1 MHTTLSPRRAAAH
14 RIAHAIVFAAF
25 VYKAI
30 QLHFFGEIT
39 TYEWTDGVVTFTRT
53 ENPIGVYFCL
63 FIASISLMFVL
74 TPNRPQE

>member
-1 MHTTLSPRRAAAH
+1 MHTILPTRTSVAL
-14 RIAHAIVFAAF
+14 RILHGIVFVAF
-25 VYKAI
+25 VYKAV

-63 FIASISLMFVL
+63 FMAAMSLMWVL
-74 TPNRPQE
+74 TPNRPQG

>member
-14 RIAHAIVFAAF
+14 RIAHAIVFVTF

-39 TYEWTDGVVTFTRT
+39 TYEWTDGVITFTRT

-63 FIASISLMFVL
+63 FIAATSLMFVL